1 MPTQRI
7 QFKEWLPDQPSI
19 LDAVSEVN
27 NVIPLAVGYG
37 PFKSAVNYS
46 GSASENLTN
55 VFATKIDNDVS
66 VFAGGLTKLYK
77 LDSTDLT
84 LDDVS
89 KSGGG
94 GTDTFLVNGSIVA
107 SFQNIG
113 GLGTGTTI
121 SFIVPNGATYSANV
135 SSMLNVPYWSELR

>member
-46 GSASENLTN
+46 GKPIFVMISLNN
-55 VFATKIDNDVS
+55 
-66 VFAGGLTKLYK
+66 
-77 LDSTDLT
+77 
-84 LDDVS
+84 
-89 KSGGG
+89 SGGG